1 MMNNELEDYIVQDP
15 YHPTE
20 KEKLAIEELTNKGLV
35 PGDWNSQ
42 KAGITEFKDHIREY
56 MYYEQNCRCAYCRI
70 ELPIACCYGQ
80 REHIVPK
87 TPHPKWMF
95 EPRNLCFACEK
106 CNNFKWDEEVLKKP
120 HAVAY
125 PTDSKAFMII
135 NPFLDKYSDHIE
147 LKEGIIYVGKTKK
160 GRFTID
166 TCHLYRPELA
176 LERAKKRMETEKTE
190 TIRTQL
196 LALLSILPI
205 SDEGRNKTLE
215 NFEKIVDIYKKK
227 HKV

>member
-1 MMNNELEDYIVQDP
+1 MMNYELEDYIVQDP
-15 YHPTE
+15 YQPTE
-20 KEKLAIEELTNKGLV
+20 KEKLAIEELRNRGLV
-35 PGDWNSQ
+35 PEDWNSN
-42 KAGITEFKDHIREY
+42 KVGITEFKDHIREY

-70 ELPIACCYGQ
+70 EIPIGCCFGQ

-87 TPHPKWMF
+87 KLHPKWIF
-95 EPRNLCFACEK
+95 EPSNLCFACDR

-120 HAVAY
+120 HSVAY

-135 NPFLDKYSDHIE
+135 NPFLDKYSDHIK

-166 TCHLYRPELA
+166 TCHLYRPDLA
-176 LERAKKRMETEKTE
+176 LERAKQRMVTENTD
-190 TIRTQL
+190 TVRTQL
-196 LALLSILPI
+196 LALLSTICK
-205 SDEGRNKTLE
+205 SDEEKNKTLK

-227 HKV
+227 HKA

>member
-1 MMNNELEDYIVQDP
+1 MDVR
-15 YHPTE
+15 
-20 KEKLAIEELTNKGLV
+20 A
-35 PGDWNSQ
+35 SQ
-42 KAGITEFKDHIREY
+42 
-56 MYYEQNCRCAYCRI
+56 
-70 ELPIACCYGQ
+70 
-80 REHIVPK
+80 
-87 TPHPKWMF
+87 
-95 EPRNLCFACEK
+95 LCFACNV
-106 CNNFKWDEEVLKKP
+106 CNNFKLDEEVLKKP

-160 GRFTID
+160 GQFTID

-176 LERAKKRMETEKTE
+176 LERAKKRMETEKPE

-205 SDEGRNKTLE
+205 SNEKKNKTLE
-215 NFEKIVDIYKKK
+215 NFEKIVEKYKKE
-227 HKV
+227 HKA